1 MFLKLNK
8 DERTV
13 ETLSGNRYL
22 TKKEYEILEYLM
34 DREGQYM
41 PAEEI
46 YADVWQ
52 AEPFDCR
59 SVIAVHIRHIREK
72 IEINPAEPRY
82 LKVVWGQGYKMESD
96 MR

>member
-72 IEINPAEPRY
+72 IEDDPSRPAHLRMAW
-82 LKVVWGQGYKMESD
+82 KKGYGFVY
-96 MR
+96 